1 MMDINNQIFSYS
13 NNVLISVINEL
24 KELIQSLNDDIIIKR
39 IGNIINIMNNA
50 IEENKKNN
58 EKIIEKI
65 QSMNKKLEAL
75 TNKSNIKIGVKN
87 YPEGKYEGELVN
99 NMREGKGKLYYI
111 NNEKY
116 MGKIYIGEWKND
128 LRNGKGVETW
138 NDGER
143 FVGNFKNDKR
153 EGYGIYYFSNGDIYE
168 GNYKNGKT
176 EGFGVE
182 YYSNGDKYE
191 GRFKNGNKEG
201 QGVYYFENGN
211 REIGYYHNNES
222 IGKAVLLTVNNEIQI
237 INY

>member
-1 MMDINNQIFSYS
+1 MMDINNQIFSYN

-168 GNYKNGKT
+168 GNWKNGKK
-176 EGFGVE
+176 EGFGVD
-182 YYSNGDKYE
+182 YYTDGDKYE

-211 REIGYYHNNES
+211 REISFYHNDET
-222 IGKAVLLTVNNEIQI
+222 IGKSVLLTVNNEIEI

>member
-1 MMDINNQIFSYS
+1 MMDINNQIFSNS
-13 NNVLISVINEL
+13 NSVLISVINEL
-24 KELIQSLNDDIIIKR
+24 KELIQTLNDDIIIKR
-39 IGNIINIMNNA
+39 IDKIINIMNNA
-50 IEENKKNN
+50 IKENKKNN
-58 EKIIEKI
+58 EKIIEII
-65 QSMNKKLEAL
+65 QSMNKKLEEL
-75 TNKSNIKIGVKN
+75 TNKCNIKIGVKN

-153 EGYGIYYFSNGDIYE
+153 EGYGIYYHSNGDIYE

-211 REIGYYHNNES
+211 REIGYYRNNES

>member
-138 NDGER
+138 KDGER

-153 EGYGIYYFSNGDIYE
+153 EGYGIYYYSNGDIYE

>member
-1 MMDINNQIFSYS
+1 MMDINNQIFSYN

-153 EGYGIYYFSNGDIYE
+153 EGYGIYYHSNGDIYE

-211 REIGYYHNNES
+211 REISFYHNDET
-222 IGKAVLLTVNNEIQI
+222 IGKSVLLTVNNEIQI

>member
-1 MMDINNQIFSYS
+1 MMDINNQIFSYN

-24 KELIQSLNDDIIIKR
+24 KELIQTLNDDIIIKR

-50 IEENKKNN
+50 IKENKKNY
-58 EKIIEKI
+58 EKIIELI

-75 TNKSNIKIGVKN
+75 TNKCNIKIGVKN

-153 EGYGIYYFSNGDIYE
+153 EGYGIYYHSNGDIYE

-211 REIGYYHNNES
+211 REISFYHNDET
-222 IGKAVLLTVNNEIQI
+222 IGKSVLLTVNNEIEI

>member
-1 MMDINNQIFSYS
+1 MMDINNQIFSYN

-153 EGYGIYYFSNGDIYE
+153 EGYGIYYYSNGDIYE

-211 REIGYYHNNES
+211 REISFYHNDET
-222 IGKAVLLTVNNEIQI
+222 IGKSVLLTVNNEIEI

>member
-1 MMDINNQIFSYS
+1 MMDINNQIFSYN

-153 EGYGIYYFSNGDIYE
+153 EGYGIYYHSNGDIYE

-211 REIGYYHNNES
+211 REISFYHNDET
-222 IGKAVLLTVNNEIQI
+222 IGKSVLLTVNNEIEI